1 MSSQNVFAEKY
12 FYYPKMRVCWQKTES
27 ILKTCKDFLNVCHPC
42 QPYQHFHKLVQDLKM
57 WEKISVKTPCVIRL
71 Y

>member
-42 QPYQHFHKLVQDLKM
+42 QPYQHFHKLV
-57 WEKISVKTPCVIRL
+57 
-71 Y
+71 